1 MDGETQRGEKDEDFS
16 VLGLTLSQ
24 ELVFSYD
31 QKLEMYRDRMQKIV
45 STGMN

>member
-1 MDGETQRGEKDEDFS
+1 M
-16 VLGLTLSQ
+16 LGLTLSQ

-45 STGMN
+45 RTGTN